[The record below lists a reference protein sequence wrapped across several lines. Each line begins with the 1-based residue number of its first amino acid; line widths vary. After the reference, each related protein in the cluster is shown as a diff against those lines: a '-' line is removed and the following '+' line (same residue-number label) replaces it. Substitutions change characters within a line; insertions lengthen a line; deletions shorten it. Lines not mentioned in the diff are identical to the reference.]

1 MEAVSAWVNEIV
13 LHEVDLPR
21 ATPARMSPLAT
32 RPRIVETHTFLGEV
46 AQRSAELSPVSPAME
61 AEVSTAYCGG
71 CSTSRS
77 HLGYHA
83 SQRCSSNR
91 QRRGDLA
98 SMDRREAMGRRHE
111 IPETIDRIGRPLM
124 A

>member
-21 ATPARMSPLAT
+21 AT
-32 RPRIVETHTFLGEV
+32 
-46 AQRSAELSPVSPAME
+46 PVSPAME

-111 IPETIDRIGRPLM
+111 DRKNRPLM